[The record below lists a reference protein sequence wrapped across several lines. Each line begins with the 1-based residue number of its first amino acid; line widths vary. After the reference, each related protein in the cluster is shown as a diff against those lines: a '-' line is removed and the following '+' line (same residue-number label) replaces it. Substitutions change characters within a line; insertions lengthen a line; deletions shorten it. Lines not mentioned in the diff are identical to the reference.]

1 MALTYPSSIY
11 ISAVLPSAEGIYSR
25 NSQGQHFLGL
35 ANLWNYERVSLSS
48 WKTVFECLK
57 LENINCPKH
66 STLFTISNQENKH
79 LVSSYNNCISFWWI
93 RNYHIDTAHR
103 HLECQTS
110 HQNLECMHIHLF
122 QCTKNKKATRSQS
135 VLNCSKVWLCKHKRT
150 WVTWQLLL
158 LSSTL
163 VQPASV
169 QSMNINEYKWIQIHF
184 KEHTTYILVPCNES
198 PSLGGDAKTSN
209 LPHVKSC
216 S

>member
-1 MALTYPSSIY
+1 MKGFPC
-11 ISAVLPSAEGIYSR
+11 PPE
-25 NSQGQHFLGL
+25 
-35 ANLWNYERVSLSS
+35 
-48 WKTVFECLK
+48 KTVFECLK
-57 LENINCPKH
+57 PENTNCPKH

-79 LVSSYNNCISFWWI
+79 LVSSYNNCISFWWM

-110 HQNLECMHIHLF
+110 HQNLEYIHIHIF
-122 QCTKNKKATRSQS
+122 QCTKNKKATHSQS

-163 VQPASV
+163 VQPASI
-169 QSMNINEYKWIQIHF
+169 QSMNINEYKWIQIRF